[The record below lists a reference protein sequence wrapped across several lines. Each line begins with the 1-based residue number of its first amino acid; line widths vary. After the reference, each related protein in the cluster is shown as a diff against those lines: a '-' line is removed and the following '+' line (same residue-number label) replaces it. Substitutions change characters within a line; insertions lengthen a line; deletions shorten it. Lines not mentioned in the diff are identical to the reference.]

1 MAGAYTTTVGL
12 ERSRSR
18 ERYAIPQSSAAHELR
33 ATLLAHEHFSV
44 AGEARSQQAQAWSDR
59 VGRLVDTPVSR
70 AQAQTGFHGE
80 LDSYV
85 LPDMIYLESRTDP
98 LLQMRTLG
106 QISRDN
112 VRNFVFH
119 VAVEG
124 IMETVVDPT
133 RQRKAEQFVPGIL
146 ALDMGQPMRMHRP
159 TRARVLAFFMPRDR
173 VTQVIDDPEALHG
186 KVISYTSPMARLLLP
201 QLQALCAG
209 LPQLAQTA
217 PQQAGMAIHQCAELI
232 LAAFARHDRLSGGGR
247 AAARH
252 ALKEQIR
259 RHIGANLHRGE
270 LAPEDILVT
279 FGLPRATLYRMFEAD
294 GGLLAYI
301 RQCRLSAAAIEL
313 VEMPNAPVAEIAYG
327 LGFSSASDFTRA
339 FRRSYGMAPQ
349 EFRAGGAHW
358 LRGAVRA

>member
-1 MAGAYTTTVGL
+1 MAGAYTTTVAL
-12 ERSRSR
+12 ERARAR
-18 ERYAIPQSSAAHELR
+18 ERYAFPQLSAADEVR
-33 ATLLAHEHFSV
+33 ANLLMVEHFSV
-44 AGEARSQQAQAWSDR
+44 AGEARAQQAKAWSDR
-59 VGRLVDTPVSR
+59 VGRLVDTPVSH
-70 AQAQTGFHGE
+70 AQMSAGFFGE

-119 VAVEG
+119 VAVDG
-124 IMETVVDPT
+124 IMETVVDPS
-133 RQRKAEQFVPGIL
+133 RQRRAEQFVPGIL

-173 VTQVIDDPEALHG
+173 VGQVIDDPEALHG
-186 KVISYTSPMARLLLP
+186 KIISYTSPLTRLLLP
-201 QLQALCAG
+201 QLLSLCAT
-209 LPQLAQTA
+209 LPRMAQTA
-217 PQQAGMAIHQCAELI
+217 PQQAGIAIHQCAELI

-259 RHIGANLHRGE
+259 RYIAANLHRGE
-270 LAPEDILVT
+270 LAPEDILAA
-279 FGLPRATLYRMFEAD
+279 FGLPRATLYRMFESD
-294 GGLLAYI
+294 GGLLTYI
-301 RQCRLSAAAIEL
+301 RQCRLSAAATEL
-313 VEMPNAPVAEIAYG
+313 VDMPHMAVAEIAYG

-339 FRRSYGMAPQ
+339 FRRSYGAAPQ

-358 LRGAVRA
+358 LRGSVQA